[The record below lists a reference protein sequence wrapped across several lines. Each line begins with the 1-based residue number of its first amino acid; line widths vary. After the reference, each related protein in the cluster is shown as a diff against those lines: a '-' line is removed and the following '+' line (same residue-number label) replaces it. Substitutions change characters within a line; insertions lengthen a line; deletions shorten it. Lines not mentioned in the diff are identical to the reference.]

1 MNKYIPALARVL
13 LAQIFLV
20 VVVIQLSIFM
30 KNPTGYEEYRM
41 YLGQH
46 GLPGLFAPLMVLVQ
60 LLGGAALMLGFKTR
74 FTAYVLAVYALFVAF
89 ALRMNEPVIFMQYLA
104 ITGGLLL
111 LGSTGPTACSLD
123 NLKKSS

>member
-46 GLPGLFAPLMVLVQ
+46 GLPGLFAPLMVLIQ
-60 LLGGAALMLGFKTR
+60 LVGGAALMLGFKTR
-74 FTAYVLAVYALFVAF
+74 LTAYVLAVYAVFVAF

-111 LGSTGPTACSLD
+111 LGSSGPTACSLD